1 MSPKRQDS
9 VAILQ
14 RPTYP
19 LAPSQVRRFR
29 RDGHVFLPQ
38 LLPAEA
44 LAPFRDAIVA
54 TANAHVAETRA
65 LGERDTY
72 GKAFLQIFNL
82 WTLDDTVR
90 RFVLAPR
97 FAAVAARLLGVHALR
112 LYHDQALFKEPGGGI
127 TPWHQD
133 QHYWPLDG
141 SDHHLVDAAGG
152 RRREHGHDAVR
163 LRRARRGAYRPR
175 RHLRR
180 IAGVLRELR
189 GKGGFPISRERTARA
204 GDASFH
210 AGWAP
215 HRAPPNTST
224 TRRDVMTVIYYAD
237 GARVSDP
244 VRPEARGDLCAWLG
258 DLPPGAPA
266 VTRLNPL
273 VWPVKETPCAKDS
286 IAAPAGKRSARMRER
301 RPG

>member
-1 MSPKRQDS
+1 MRTPKQQDS
-9 VAILQ
+9 VSVLQ
-14 RPTYP
+14 RPTYS
-19 LAPSQVRRFR
+19 LSQTQIRRFR

-44 LAPFRDAIVA
+44 LAPFRDAIGA
-54 TANAHVAETRA
+54 TANAHVTETRA

-97 FAAVAARLLGVHALR
+97 FAAVAARLLGVRALR

-133 QHYWPLDG
+133 QHYWPLDT
-141 SDHHLVDAAGG
+141 DRTITLWMPLVDVDENMGMMQFASGVHAAG
-152 RRREHGHDAVR
+152 
-163 LRRARRGAYRPR
+163 
-175 RHLRR
+175 R
-180 IAGVLRELR
+180 IAHAGISDASQAFYENYVAER
-189 GKGGFPISRERTARA
+189 GFPISSERTARA

-210 AGWAP
+210 TGWAP

-237 GARVSDP
+237 GARVADP
-244 VRPEARGDLCAWLG
+244 VRPEAHGDLRAWLG
-258 DLPPGAPA
+258 DLPPGAKA

-273 VWPVKETPCAKDS
+273 VWPVAATPGANAS
-286 IAAPAGKRSARMRER
+286 IAAPAGKRSARA
-301 RPG
+301 